1 MWPETA
7 LLQFKDNHPL
17 NTIDAELVKTSLN
30 LNFQSEHTEHTSV
43 RRLTSHPPFHSERAK
58 TFLFLPK
65 HDGKMLCQI
74 SEHVQIEDRKY
85 RIRSDESLDLS
96 FLVFLRY

>member
-7 LLQFKDNHPL
+7 LLQFKHNHPL

-43 RRLTSHPPFHSERAK
+43 
-58 TFLFLPK
+58 
-65 HDGKMLCQI
+65 
-74 SEHVQIEDRKY
+74 
-85 RIRSDESLDLS
+85 
-96 FLVFLRY
+96 